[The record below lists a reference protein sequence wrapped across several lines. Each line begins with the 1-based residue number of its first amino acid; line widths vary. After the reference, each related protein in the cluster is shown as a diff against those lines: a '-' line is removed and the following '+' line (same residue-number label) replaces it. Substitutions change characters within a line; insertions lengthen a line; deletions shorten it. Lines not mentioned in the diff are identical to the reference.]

1 MTNSR
6 MTVSLSE
13 QILVMLVTWTVI
25 YNATSSVRKVIK
37 QLDLSIDH
45 KRWLDNDQALY
56 ERKPHMQ
63 KLFDQ
68 VRLVT

>member
-25 YNATSSVRKVIK
+25 YNATASVRKVIK
-37 QLDLSIDH
+37 KLDLSIDH
-45 KRWLDNDQALY
+45 KRRLDNDQAFY
-56 ERKPHMQ
+56 ERNPHMRNCLI
-63 KLFDQ
+63 KF
-68 VRLVT
+68 V

>member
-45 KRWLDNDQALY
+45 KRRLDNDQALY
-56 ERKPHMQ
+56 ARKPHMQ